1 MLEEVVLKTTGEGP
15 TVYDVELSLFVV
27 AHGATQS
34 ASGVAVTGVEVDIRI
49 FLCDI

>member
-15 TVYDVELSLFVV
+15 TVYDVELSLFAV

-34 ASGVAVTGVEVDIRI
+34 ASGAAVTGVGVDIRI
-49 FLCDI
+49 FLYDI

>member
-1 MLEEVVLKTTGEGP
+1 MLDEVVLNTTGEGP
-15 TVYDVELSLFVV
+15 TVYDVELSLFAV

-34 ASGVAVTGVEVDIRI
+34 ASGAAVTEVEVDIRI